1 MGIARQVLAD
11 RIAELEHALGI
22 TAEQPHFLATGL
34 CRGARI
40 TLELLLTRPFVT
52 KEAVL
57 IATRK
62 SPADDHTA
70 IKPGLA
76 AIYVCRVRRYLRRG
90 HAVTVRTVWGE
101 GWLIEP
107 ADRAKV
113 LKSLHGLP
121 TANAGHSNAG

>member
-1 MGIARQVLAD
+1 MLKRQVLAD
-11 RIAELEHALGI
+11 RITELEHVLGI
-22 TAEQPHFLATGL
+22 TAAMPCYCTTGL
-34 CRGARI
+34 PRSQRI
-40 TLELLLTRPFVT
+40 VLGLLLHRTIVT
-52 KEAVL
+52 TEAIL

-113 LKSLHGLP
+113 LKWLHGLP